1 MVLTAATATATAAG
15 WPWQTWLVL
24 IGLGLLW
31 AAYYVVACWLWP
43 FAKCSRC
50 DGTGKRKS
58 PSGKNWGPCRRCKGK
73 AARIRTGRKI
83 FNRLKITSE
92 EAK

>member
-1 MVLTAATATATAAG
+1 MVPIAATATTHG
-15 WPWQTWLVL
+15 LSGQTWLIL

-31 AAYYVVACWLWP
+31 VAGYAVACWLWP
-43 FAKCSRC
+43 FTACPKCG
-50 DGTGKRKS
+50 GTGKWKS
-58 PSGKNWGPCRRCKGK
+58 PSGKNWAPCRRCKGK

-83 FNRLKITSE
+83 FNWLKITSE